1 LKKVGVSII
10 GIDGLPPRYG
20 GFETLAEHL
29 TRILGDAFEFTV
41 FCGKSRGGIDV
52 YNNARLVYLPLKA
65 NGIQSILYDIMSVLI
80 SLRKSDILLV
90 LGVSGA
96 IILPLIRLLSN
107 KKIIVNLD
115 GPEHLRDKR
124 GLCAKLY
131 IKLSELA
138 AIRSADVIIADNAAI
153 QAYVK
158 QEYNSEAI
166 LIEYGGDH
174 ASALQL
180 NADVKAKYGIPK
192 TYAFSVCRIE
202 PENNIHLILEAFRE
216 AKEHCLMLVGN
227 WTNGKYGRHLYKD
240 YHSESNLVLLESI
253 YNQQTLNQLRSNCRM
268 YVHGHS
274 AGGTNPSLVEAM
286 ALGLP
291 VVAFDVTYNRET
303 TENASLYFE
312 NAEQLIRVIRETTE
326 TDLQKVGAKMKE
338 IAKRRYTWKRI
349 TNEYAKLFTS

>member
-1 LKKVGVSII
+1 MKKVGVSII

-124 GLCAKLY
+124 GLYAKLY

-180 NADVKAKYGIPK
+180 NADVRAKYGIPE

-216 AKEHCLMLVGN
+216 AKDHCLMLVGN
-227 WTNGKYGRHLYKD
+227 WTNGKYGRHLYKE

-303 TENASLYFE
+303 TENASLYFK
-312 NAEQLIRVIRETTE
+312 NAKQLIRVIRETTE